1 MTKTQNTIE
10 KAVRRLDA
18 GDKVLS
24 ASGNTLTVTNVI
36 IKENRAI
43 VLFDGDMEVDMDAYM
58 QVKVV
63 QK

>member
-1 MTKTQNTIE
+1 MNKTQNTIE

-43 VLFDGDMEVDMDAYM
+43 VLFDGDMEVDMDPYM

>member
-10 KAVRRLDA
+10 KAVRRLES

-36 IKENRAI
+36 IKENRAV
-43 VLFDGDMEVDMDAYM
+43 VLFDGDREVDMDPYM
-58 QVKVV
+58 QVKVIE
-63 QK
+63 K